1 MAEFGVGRVAVVTGP
16 TKGIGDQTEATRRG
30 SARQARVLPAYLGGR
45 FALGFAVGWWVTSA
59 GAQTPPTFYRDV
71 LPVLEE
77 RCQACHRRGEIA
89 PMPLTSYAEARP
101 WARAIREQVM
111 KRAMPPWFGESTVLR
126 FSSDPRLTE
135 AQIRTLAAWAE
146 AGAPAGDP
154 RDAPAPRHWAEG
166 WNIDPPDVV
175 FQMTKGVDLPATG
188 DVDYTYVIVP
198 TGFRED
204 RWISQAEIRPSDRR
218 VVHHAVVYIREPGSD
233 WLRSAPV
240 GVPFTARTL
249 KDAKGQADAKWTDS
263 DLLLVYA
270 PGSLPDRWP
279 EGMAKLVKAGSDL
292 VFQMHYTTRGVAVH
306 DRTSIGL
313 VFAKHAPVKRVLS
326 LQLTNDHFLIP
337 PGVASYTAHVFGT
350 MPGDALLLNLFP
362 HLHFRGKTFTYLATL
377 PGGKPQV
384 LLKVNWSFEWQMSY
398 RLADPLFLP
407 AGTRLEAIAEWDN
420 SRNNPHN
427 PDPEAAVSWGEQT
440 WQEMMVGFFDIAV
453 DPSLDKK
460 AFFGQRKGQ

>member
-1 MAEFGVGRVAVVTGP
+1 
-16 TKGIGDQTEATRRG
+16 
-30 SARQARVLPAYLGGR
+30 
-45 FALGFAVGWWVTSA
+45 LGFALWCVPSA
-59 GAQTPPTFYRDV
+59 TIIAAAPAPSFYRDV
-71 LPVLEE
+71 LPILQDH
-77 RCQACHRRGEIA
+77 CQSCHRKGEIA
-89 PMPLTSYAEARP
+89 PMPFMTYEEARP
-101 WARAIREQVM
+101 WARAIREQVL
-111 KRAMPPWFGESTVLR
+111 KHAMPPWFGESSILR
-126 FSSDPRLTE
+126 FSSDPRLTTE
-135 AQIRTLAAWAE
+135 QVQSLAAWAD
-146 AGAPAGDP
+146 AGALAGDP
-154 RDAPAPRHWAEG
+154 RDAPALRNWAEG
-166 WNIDPPDVV
+166 WNIDTPDVV
-175 FQMTKGVDLPATG
+175 FQMTKAVELPATG

-204 RWISQAEIRPSDRR
+204 RWIRQAEIRPLDRR

-270 PGSLPDRWP
+270 PGSLPDLWP
-279 EGMAKLVKAGSDL
+279 EGTAKLVKAGSDL
-292 VFQMHYTTRGVAVH
+292 VFQMHYTTRGVPVH
-306 DRTSIGL
+306 DRPSIGL
-313 VFAKHAPVKRVLS
+313 VFARQPPVKRVLS

-337 PGVASYTAHVFGT
+337 TGVASYTAHVFGT
-350 MPGDALLLNLFP
+350 LPGDATLLSLFP
-362 HLHFRGKTFTYLATL
+362 HLHSRGKAFTYRATV

-384 LLKVNWSFEWQMSY
+384 LLQVKWSFEWQMSY
-398 RLADPLFLP
+398 RLAEPLFLP

-427 PDPEAAVSWGEQT
+427 PDPDAAVTWGEQT

-460 AFFGQRKGQ
+460 AFFAQRK